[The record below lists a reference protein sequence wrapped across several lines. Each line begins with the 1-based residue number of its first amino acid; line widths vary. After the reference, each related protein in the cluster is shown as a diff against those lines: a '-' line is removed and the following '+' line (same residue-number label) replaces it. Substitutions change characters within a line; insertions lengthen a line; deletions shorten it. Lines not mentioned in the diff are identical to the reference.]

1 MMSIKFITILLVL
14 AFTSEAWGFKCG
26 TAGKTNGV
34 CATKKRKVFKS
45 VTHATAN
52 GDELNFTTRASF
64 CCDKKAAA
72 LSKNG
77 QANGKT
83 FLKACTSA
91 TGNAGTAAAP
101 AAAPVN

>member
-45 VTHATAN
+45 VTDATAN
-52 GDELNFTTRASF
+52 GDELNCTTGASF

-72 LSKNG
+72 LSPSLMFPGSSIQKRP
-77 QANGKT
+77 
-83 FLKACTSA
+83 S
-91 TGNAGTAAAP
+91 
-101 AAAPVN
+101 

>member
-1 MMSIKFITILLVL
+1 MIFYDLQLGLCKNCEKLTGILLY
-14 AFTSEAWGFKCG
+14 
-26 TAGKTNGV
+26 
-34 CATKKRKVFKS
+34 KV
-45 VTHATAN
+45 TDATAN
-52 GDELNFTTRASF
+52 GDELNCTTGASF

-83 FLKACTSA
+83 FLKACTPA